1 MNEYSENILVQESAG
16 RLLHDELGWDVATA
30 YNQEVLGENGTFG
43 RKSYREVLL
52 KRHVRQALRKLNPWM
67 NDTQVEQAIG
77 TLETRLSTASLMQV
91 NEEKYRLIRD
101 GIDIAVKNAKG
112 EPDTRKAMLINFGEP
127 TENHFLAIK
136 EMKIHGELYRRR
148 TDIVGYV
155 NGLPLLFVELK
166 KNTVEVENAY
176 NDNYR
181 DYLDTIP
188 QLFYYNAIVM
198 LSNGLEAKV
207 GTLGSPWEFFHEWK
221 RLKEEDEGNV
231 ELETMLRGICRKENF
246 IDLLENFILYDHSDG
261 KTAKI
266 LARNHQYLGVN
277 EAVKA
282 YAERKLRGGKLGVF
296 WHTQGSGKSYSMLFL
311 AQKIRRR
318 FAGSPTIVVLTDRD
332 ELNEQISGT
341 FEGCGLLGATK
352 AEKYIATSGE
362 RLIAMLKDN
371 PSFIFTL
378 IQKFNKPDAGPI
390 YPDYDIL
397 VMSDEAHRSN
407 TGIMPRTCAVCCL
420 LVRA

>member
-16 RLLHDELGWDVATA
+16 RLLHDELGWEVATA
-30 YNQEVLGENGTFG
+30 YNQEVLGEDGTFG

-52 KRHVRQALRKLNPWM
+52 KRYVRQALRKLNPWM
-67 NDTQVEQAIG
+67 NDTQVEQAIS

-127 TENHFLAIK
+127 TENYFLAIK

-231 ELETMLRGICRKENF
+231 ELQTMLRGICRKENL
-246 IDLLENFILYDHSDG
+246 IACSGIH
-261 KTAKI
+261 
-266 LARNHQYLGVN
+266 RGV
-277 EAVKA
+277 
-282 YAERKLRGGKLGVF
+282 ERAIRCCSL
-296 WHTQGSGKSYSMLFL
+296 
-311 AQKIRRR
+311 RRR
-318 FAGSPTIVVLTDRD
+318 YAAASQARP
-332 ELNEQISGT
+332 
-341 FEGCGLLGATK
+341 
-352 AEKYIATSGE
+352 
-362 RLIAMLKDN
+362 
-371 PSFIFTL
+371 P
-378 IQKFNKPDAGPI
+378 
-390 YPDYDIL
+390 
-397 VMSDEAHRSN
+397 
-407 TGIMPRTCAVCCL
+407 
-420 LVRA
+420 